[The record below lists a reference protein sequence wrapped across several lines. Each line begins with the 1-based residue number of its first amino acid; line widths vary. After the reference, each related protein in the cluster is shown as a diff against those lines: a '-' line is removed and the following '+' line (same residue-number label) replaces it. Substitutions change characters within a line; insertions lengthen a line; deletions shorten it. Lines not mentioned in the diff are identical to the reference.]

1 MTENAILAGAL
12 RKLNVSSNGMQRK
25 YLRNLLGLQRVRN
38 RIGNGRHLLNIDMKA
53 TTRKA
58 TPAQSKLPP
67 VRNQTTRATM
77 PAGKTNRII
86 LATTTMITM
95 PITTSKNNIAS

>member
-1 MTENAILAGAL
+1 
-12 RKLNVSSNGMQRK
+12 
-25 YLRNLLGLQRVRN
+25 
-38 RIGNGRHLLNIDMKA
+38 
-53 TTRKA
+53 
-58 TPAQSKLPP
+58 
-67 VRNQTTRATM
+67 M